1 MWAAKEV
8 LNENP
13 RSFLRGSLSCCEPSH
28 AGTAGSR
35 SIGIVLAEAVVFFL
49 PAWAPTLPIGR
60 QVLAWA
66 LFLFIS
72 VFALTNSLRMASV
85 TAADQA
91 TARADRQ
98 TEGVRTADHALDVA
112 RAKRDEACG
121 RGLGKTVAC
130 KVWQAEV
137 AKLEASRTQ
146 VTAKVV
152 AQARPES
159 SDFAELAAWVSG
171 ALSNRV
177 PMTSRCCGC
186 CSGHSCRRLAGSC

>member
-1 MWAAKEV
+1 MWAAKQV

-72 VFALTNSLRMASV
+72 VFALTN
-85 TAADQA
+85 T
-91 TARADRQ
+91 
-98 TEGVRTADHALDVA
+98 
-112 RAKRDEACG
+112 
-121 RGLGKTVAC
+121 
-130 KVWQAEV
+130 VWQASRRRIRRRPGLTGRLK
-137 AKLEASRTQ
+137 ALGRPTMRSMLPAPSGMKL
-146 VTAKVV
+146 VV
-152 AQARPES
+152 VGSARLWHARFGRQRSPS
-159 SDFAELAAWVSG
+159 
-171 ALSNRV
+171 
-177 PMTSRCCGC
+177 
-186 CSGHSCRRLAGSC
+186 